1 MPLSLETMER
11 SSSFNQYDSIC
22 DQDFP
27 EDDSD
32 TDSCVSSSSSLGRNS
47 DSSEDDSSDREE
59 VEKNSFKGPLD
70 TMKDLEKDLPVK

>member
-11 SSSFNQYDSIC
+11 SSSFNQYHSIC
-22 DQDFP
+22 DQ